1 LFAIAKSALAV
12 LVHKLRDGQLGFSPS
27 QGPNDLQNLI
37 PPSVPCPTLISQLL
51 TAASSSD
58 CDSFEERMP
67 EEPIHH
73 PNDKLLK
80 ATFSNPD
87 NARGFF
93 ENYLPE
99 QISHAVDWSSLRLE
113 YSTFV
118 DPHFAASESDLLFS
132 LKLAESDAFIYLL
145 FEHQS
150 SEDPRMAL
158 RLLSYILR
166 IWERFAATHPAPA
179 KLPAI
184 LPIVLAQGKRPW
196 KTAPRLED
204 LIDLPPKLADIIR
217 PWQPTL
223 MYRLLELVRIPYEE
237 IAGTPE
243 GIITLR
249 ALKAEPL
256 DELLS
261 DALWEESILFAISD
275 SALERMLR
283 YVLNADLNVSLLKA
297 RLKTIRSKSLQAK
310 TMTLADQLRLEGKEE
325 GLSQGLSEGQL
336 RAFRTAV
343 QRALEIRH
351 GLCPGGI
358 REALDAIGDPK
369 RLEQLHEIAFRSESL
384 EAFAQIL

>member
-1 LFAIAKSALAV
+1 
-12 LVHKLRDGQLGFSPS
+12 
-27 QGPNDLQNLI
+27 
-37 PPSVPCPTLISQLL
+37 
-51 TAASSSD
+51 
-58 CDSFEERMP
+58 MP

-113 YSTFV
+113 SSTFV

-132 LKLAESDAFIYLL
+132 LKLAKTDAFLYLL

-166 IWERFAATHPAPA
+166 IWERFAGTHPTPA

-204 LIDLPPKLADIIR
+204 LINLPAELADIIR

-223 MYRLLELVRIPYEE
+223 MYRLLELVRIPYEKL
-237 IAGTPE
+237 AGTPE
-243 GIITLR
+243 GILTLR

-256 DELLS
+256 AELLS
-261 DALWEESILFAISD
+261 DALWEESLLFAISD

-283 YVLNADLNVSLLKA
+283 YVLNAEQNVSLLKE
-297 RLKTIRSKSLQAK
+297 RIKTIRSKPLQTK
-310 TMTLADQLRLEGKEE
+310 TMTLADQLRQEGKNE
-325 GLSQGLSEGQL
+325 GKTEGKLEGLSEGQL
-336 RAFRTAV
+336 LAFRTAV

-351 GLCPGGI
+351 GSCPEGI
-358 REALDAIGDPK
+358 REALDAIADPK
-369 RLEQLHEIAFRSESL
+369 RLEQLLESAIRSESL
-384 EAFAQIL
+384 EAFAQKL

>member
-1 LFAIAKSALAV
+1 
-12 LVHKLRDGQLGFSPS
+12 
-27 QGPNDLQNLI
+27 
-37 PPSVPCPTLISQLL
+37 
-51 TAASSSD
+51 
-58 CDSFEERMP
+58 
-67 EEPIHH
+67 
-73 PNDKLLK
+73 
-80 ATFSNPD
+80 
-87 NARGFF
+87 
-93 ENYLPE
+93 
-99 QISHAVDWSSLRLE
+99 
-113 YSTFV
+113 
-118 DPHFAASESDLLFS
+118 
-132 LKLAESDAFIYLL
+132 
-145 FEHQS
+145 
-150 SEDPRMAL
+150 MAL

-204 LIDLPPKLADIIR
+204 LIDLPAELADILR

-223 MYRLLELVRIPYEE
+223 IYHLLELVRIPYQDL
-237 IAGTPE
+237 AGTPE
-243 GIITLR
+243 GIMTLR

-261 DALWEESILFAISD
+261 DALWEESLLFAISD

-283 YVLNADLNVSLLKA
+283 YVLNADLNVSLLKE
-297 RLKTIRSKSLQAK
+297 RIKTIRSKPLQTK

-325 GLSQGLSEGQL
+325 GKLEGLSEGQL

-351 GLCPGGI
+351 GSCPEGI
-358 REALDAIGDPK
+358 REALDAIDDPR

-384 EAFAQIL
+384 EAFAQKL

>member
-1 LFAIAKSALAV
+1 
-12 LVHKLRDGQLGFSPS
+12 
-27 QGPNDLQNLI
+27 
-37 PPSVPCPTLISQLL
+37 
-51 TAASSSD
+51 
-58 CDSFEERMP
+58 MP

-93 ENYLPE
+93 QNYLPE
-99 QISHAVDWSSLRLE
+99 QISNAVDWNSLRLE
-113 YSTFV
+113 SSTFV
-118 DPHFAASESDLLFS
+118 DPQFAASESDLLFS
-132 LKLAESDAFIYLL
+132 LKLAQADVFLYLL

-166 IWERFAATHPAPA
+166 IWERFAAMHPTPA

-204 LIDLPPKLADIIR
+204 LISLPAEIADMIR

-223 MYRLLELVRIPYEE
+223 VYRLLELVRIPYEE
-237 IAGTPE
+237 LAGTPE
-243 GIITLR
+243 GILTLR

-256 DELLS
+256 DDLLS
-261 DALWEESILFAISD
+261 DALWEESLLFAISD
-275 SALERMLR
+275 SALERILR
-283 YVLNADLNVSLLKA
+283 YILNAELNVSLL
-297 RLKTIRSKSLQAK
+297 RQRIKTIRSKPLQSK
-310 TMTLADQLRLEGKEE
+310 TMTLADQLRLEGKKE
-325 GLSQGLSEGQL
+325 GKTEGKKEGLSEGQL

-343 QRALEIRH
+343 QRNLEIMH
-351 GLCPGGI
+351 GSCPEGI
-358 REALDAIGDPK
+358 REALGSIKDPK
-369 RLEQLHEIAFRSESL
+369 RLEQLLESAIRSDSL
-384 EAFAQIL
+384 EAFAQKL